1 MGSRVPGRVMGI
13 TAGASSPLIRSVGLV
28 NRPPAALPLFSSQPP
43 LRSLSSLQ
51 RLIVAGKPLRYQQ
64 TRFQTSI
71 AEATTRLQDW
81 AINPWRRL
89 SLLLLTLLISF
100 VIGVGLGTISGA
112 LDLMDLVGAV
122 VCVAVLELSIRSRR
136 ALRQAADNRLLL
148 HLVDMARMGLLYGL
162 LLEGFKLL

>member
-1 MGSRVPGRVMGI
+1 
-13 TAGASSPLIRSVGLV
+13 
-28 NRPPAALPLFSSQPP
+28 
-43 LRSLSSLQ
+43 
-51 RLIVAGKPLRYQQ
+51 LRYQQ

>member
-1 MGSRVPGRVMGI
+1 MHRW
-13 TAGASSPLIRSVGLV
+13 TNL
-28 NRPPAALPLFSSQPP
+28 
-43 LRSLSSLQ
+43 
-51 RLIVAGKPLRYQQ
+51 LRYQQ

-71 AEATTRLQDW
+71 AEANARLQDW
-81 AINPWRRL
+81 AINPWRRV

-122 VCVAVLELSIRSRR
+122 ICLAVLELSIRTRR
-136 ALRQAADNRLLL
+136 SLRQGDRHQLLL
-148 HLVDMARMGLLYGL
+148 NLVDMARVGLLYGL